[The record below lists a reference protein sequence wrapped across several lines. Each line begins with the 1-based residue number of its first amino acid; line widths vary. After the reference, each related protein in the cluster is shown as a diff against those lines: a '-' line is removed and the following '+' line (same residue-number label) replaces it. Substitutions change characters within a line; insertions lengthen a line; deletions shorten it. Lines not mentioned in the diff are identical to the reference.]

1 MEEQPRN
8 VYWVPVRRK
17 QTNLD
22 MPVGSSSHHHGRPT
36 AATAAASAFATLA
49 TTSSSSST
57 PHTFT
62 RRQVVGSN
70 DLGSN
75 TSTADVMSTVITAV
89 ILFIIISTS
98 LLGIFIWRQGRRRRS
113 WQGFDEYATPT
124 PTPQMQEEEGRDYF
138 SSKGSAARFVPTA
151 GYRDAPLLRWNE
163 KSQRYERAGEVV
175 ASPLGVDQL
184 LADDHDDDGLFLAN
198 PRRHDT

>member
-22 MPVGSSSHHHGRPT
+22 MP
-36 AATAAASAFATLA
+36 
-49 TTSSSSST
+49 
-57 PHTFT
+57 
-62 RRQVVGSN
+62 VVGSN

-163 KSQRYERAGEVV
+163 KSQRYERASEVV
-175 ASPLGVDQL
+175 AGPLGVDQL
-184 LADDHDDDGLFLAN
+184 LANDHDDDGLFLAN
-198 PRRHDT
+198 PRKHDT